1 MEIRKGYVMGTKMTD
16 EALDKLF
23 EQMDRETAR
32 MIDNQHTPTKKTT
45 VKKKTT
51 KKAPA
56 KKADTKKK

>member
-1 MEIRKGYVMGTKMTD
+1 MGTKMTD

-45 VKKKTT
+45 AKKKTAKKTPT
-51 KKAPA
+51 KKTTV
-56 KKADTKKK
+56 KKSDTKKK

>member
-1 MEIRKGYVMGTKMTD
+1 MGTKMTD